1 MLADNFN
8 QIYLFVIRLA
18 ESLQANLITSSMVE
32 AYALVAID
40 VFKIIVLAAKY
51 ARLGYGMLD
60 IVIRSECRILLEGYV

>member
-32 AYALVAID
+32 AYALVTID

-51 ARLGYGMLD
+51 ARLGHRMLD
-60 IVIRSECRILLEGYV
+60 IVFRSECRILLEGYV

>member
-40 VFKIIVLAAKY
+40 VFKIIVLAARY
-51 ARLGYGMLD
+51 ARLGYGTLD
-60 IVIRSECRILLEGYV
+60 TVLRSEYRILLEGYV